1 MVADIENNHRL
12 RRNNLRLPIQR
23 EVCALSGSFISY
35 YSKSIFFVYFYNN
48 PVSTLGEL
56 IGIRGGVKWYIIT
69 KNFSKSII
77 FAGMKK
83 QVFIFYPFLLVL
95 LLLLFAGGLVYG
107 AVSIPVESVVNI
119 LLGEGT
125 ERLAWQNIV
134 LQSRFP
140 QAVTA
145 LLAGAS
151 LAVSGLLLQTL
162 FRNPLAGPS
171 ILGISDGAN
180 LGVAAIMLY
189 FGGSLSMVTDLPIS
203 GYLAVIMAAFSGAAC
218 ILGLIIYFSAKVK
231 NNVMLLIIGIMIG
244 YLASSLISVLNYY
257 ASTDKVHAFVMWGLG
272 NFSGVSLQQLPYF
285 AGFTCIGL
293 LLAILLIKPLNALL
307 LGEMYAANLGIKIRR
322 TRILILLCTGL
333 LTATTTAF
341 CGPISFIGLAVPHVA
356 RLMLGSSNHKMLVP
370 VTLLTGSCIALLCN
384 LLMVLPGTH
393 NILPLNAVT
402 PMLGAPVIIYVIV
415 NRKNIQ
421 YFD

>member
-1 MVADIENNHRL
+1 MNK
-12 RRNNLRLPIQR
+12 Q
-23 EVCALSGSFISY
+23 AL
-35 YSKSIFFVYFYNN
+35 
-48 PVSTLGEL
+48 L
-56 IGIRGGVKWYIIT
+56 
-69 KNFSKSII
+69 
-77 FAGMKK
+77 
-83 QVFIFYPFLLVL
+83 FYPLLIFILLV
-95 LLLLFAGGLVYG
+95 LFAGGLVYG
-107 AVSIPVESVVNI
+107 AVSIPFESVWNI
-119 LLGEGT
+119 LLGQGN

-180 LGVAAIMLY
+180 LGVAAILLY
-189 FGGSLSMVTDLPIS
+189 FGGSMSLVTDWPLS
-203 GYLAVIMAAFSGAAC
+203 GYVAVILAAFIGAGC
-218 ILGLIIYFSAKVK
+218 ILGLIIYFSSKVK
-231 NNVMLLIIGIMIG
+231 SNVMLLIIGIMIG
-244 YLASSLISVLNYY
+244 YLASSLISILNYY

-272 NFSGVSLQQLPYF
+272 NFSGVSIQQLPYF
-285 AGFTCIGL
+285 GIFTLVGL

-307 LGEMYAANLGIKIRR
+307 LGEMYAANLGIKIKQ
-322 TRILILLCTGL
+322 TRILILFCTGM

-341 CGPISFIGLAVPHVA
+341 CGPISFIGLAVPHIA

-384 LLMVLPGTH
+384 LIMVLPGTN

>member
-1 MVADIENNHRL
+1 
-12 RRNNLRLPIQR
+12 
-23 EVCALSGSFISY
+23 
-35 YSKSIFFVYFYNN
+35 
-48 PVSTLGEL
+48 
-56 IGIRGGVKWYIIT
+56 
-69 KNFSKSII
+69 
-77 FAGMKK
+77 MKK

-162 FRNPLAGPS
+162 FRNP
-171 ILGISDGAN
+171 
-180 LGVAAIMLY
+180 AIMLY